1 MINRF
6 FVRCSKNYIISI
18 WSRDIHWSNIQCT
31 YEQISYLVIC
41 GRIAVGQV
49 RGEARAIGPCCSR
62 CHSPGPVRVR
72 VSCEQGVHCGRRV
85 RRVRRVRQLR
95 HVRHVCR
102 VRTWKTI
109 HQVGRISWIRRRPV
123 FFRVG
128 HFERVRKIG
137 FRRERNRNEFRFQS
151 CLLIIG
157 IFTLFCLL
165 HCFLNVWL
173 IHCHKIKYKICS
185 HCPQKTT
192 FFFSLSKFL

>member
-1 MINRF
+1 MITF
-6 FVRCSKNYIISI
+6 QGLHYASSTIS
-18 WSRDIHWSNIQCT
+18 WL
-31 YEQISYLVIC
+31 EQIRYLVIC

-49 RGEARAIGPCCSR
+49 RGEARAIGPCCGR
-62 CHSPGPVRVR
+62 CHSPGPVRVC
-72 VSCEQGVHCGRRV
+72 VAGEQGVHCV

-137 FRRERNRNEFRFQS
+137 FRKERNKKRIPIS
-151 CLLIIG
+151 KLL
-157 IFTLFCLL
+157 TDHRYL
-165 HCFLNVWL
+165 HFV
-173 IHCHKIKYKICS
+173 
-185 HCPQKTT
+185 
-192 FFFSLSKFL
+192 